1 MEVPFWRRLMNE
13 SLDLEP
19 IKARDRDWT
28 DLIPGT
34 PLHDR
39 RVLLAEVEGLRDACG
54 LVVRTLER
62 TLQAYADLTDLDT
75 DDDEIIYGSIRRRLA
90 EVESLR
96 DKLARQAEQITAIR
110 ELHWRA
116 QLLPAGNRDP
126 ELTCGECG
134 DDWPCPTIRAL
145 DGAS

>member
-1 MEVPFWRRLMNE
+1 MSEP
-13 SLDLEP
+13 LDLEP

-96 DKLARQAEQITAIR
+96 GELARQAEQITAVR
-110 ELHWRA
+110 ALHHDPNGW
-116 QLLPAGNRDP
+116 PSEGVRDHV
-126 ELTCGECG
+126 CAECL
-134 DDWPCPTIRAL
+134 DDWPCPTITAL